1 MGGFN
6 QCASPN
12 RITWVV
18 FDETTDTIIKRVP
31 LVGLQLL
38 ITQRW
43 CLATFEA
50 ILLKGKNFKTI
61 EFAVGKQMLNVFK

>member
-6 QCASPN
+6 QCASLN